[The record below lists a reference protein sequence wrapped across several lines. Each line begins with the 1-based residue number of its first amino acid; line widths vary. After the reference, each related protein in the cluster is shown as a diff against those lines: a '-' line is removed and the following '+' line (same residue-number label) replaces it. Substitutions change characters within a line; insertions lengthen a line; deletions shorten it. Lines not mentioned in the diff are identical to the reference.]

1 MSQNIIELRNICYRY
16 PGRETPVLK
25 NLDLT
30 VGEER
35 IGLIGANGSGKT
47 TLFQIMVGLL
57 VPESGQV
64 FQGGQQM
71 QGEKDFRLLRR
82 KVGFLF
88 QSADDQ
94 LFSPTVIE
102 DVAFGPLNLGHSP
115 DEAASMAKQVLADL
129 GLAGFE
135 ERVTHR
141 LSGGEKKLVA
151 LATILV
157 MKPRLLLLDE
167 PTNNLDPVTR
177 KRLMEILRGLR
188 QSYIIISH
196 DWDFLAATTSRLYA
210 LEHGQLHHYGHDH
223 LHTHQHLHPYGDH
236 PHQHGG

>member
-1 MSQNIIELRNICYRY
+1 MSQSIIELRNISYRY
-16 PGRETPVLK
+16 SGTEKLVLQ
-25 NLDLT
+25 NLDLS
-30 VGEER
+30 VAEER

-57 VPESGQV
+57 QPETGKV
-64 FQGGQQM
+64 LHGDREM
-71 QGEKDFRLLRR
+71 RGEKDFRLLRR
-82 KVGFLF
+82 EVGLLF

-102 DVAFGPLNLGHSP
+102 DVAFGPLNLGFAP
-115 DEAASMAKQVLADL
+115 EEARDMAIQTLTEL
-129 GLAGFE
+129 GLGGFE
-135 ERVTHR
+135 ERITHR

-167 PTNNLDPVTR
+167 PTNNLDPATR
-177 KRLMEILRGLR
+177 KRLIEILRGLR
-188 QSYIIISH
+188 QAYIIISH

-210 LEHGQLHHYGHDH
+210 LEHGQLHHCGHDH
-223 LHTHQHLHPYGDH
+223 LHTHQHLHAYGDY